1 MTKTWKKVTMTRS
14 EHGGKE
20 QVNKNQSKQ
29 VANFAC
35 VVQNIKKEN
44 QKKKKMVKNKEN
56 SDTKFELINNNLES
70 VVDAE
75 GQNIEW
81 SKKIQEELISTNLK
95 KKKRTR
101 SSMYQ
106 DGDNILKV
114 LNVRC

>member
-14 EHGGKE
+14 EHGGKGKDKE
-20 QVNKNQSKQ
+20 LVNKNQSKQ

-75 GQNIEW
+75 GQNIER

-95 KKKRTR
+95 K
-101 SSMYQ
+101 SS
-106 DGDNILKV
+106 
-114 LNVRC
+114 